1 MILVVVAPRRAV
13 AEFERV
19 AFAFAES
26 VAAWQHS
33 SRKKFAALPRQTS
46 SPAIAAAA
54 AAAVAAA
61 KAEAAAAPTL
71 ADAARGKAQRVPDSP
86 SSAKPAAVIQ
96 TVRGFADTVF
106 VPC

>member
-1 MILVVVAPRRAV
+1 MVVAPRRAV
-13 AEFERV
+13 AGFERV

-46 SPAIAAAA
+46 APAIAAA

-61 KAEAAAAPTL
+61 KAEAAEAATL
-71 ADAARGKAQRVPDSP
+71 ADTEPSKSQRVHDSQ
-86 SSAKPAAVIQ
+86 SSEKHATVIK

>member
-33 SRKKFAALPRQTS
+33 SRKKFSALPRQTS
-46 SPAIAAAA
+46 APAIAAA
-54 AAAVAAA
+54 
-61 KAEAAAAPTL
+61 AAAAPTL

>member
-1 MILVVVAPRRAV
+1 VVVAPRRAV
-13 AEFERV
+13 AGFERV

-46 SPAIAAAA
+46 APAIAA
-54 AAAVAAA
+54 
-61 KAEAAAAPTL
+61 AAAAPTL

>member
-46 SPAIAAAA
+46 APAIAA
-54 AAAVAAA
+54 
-61 KAEAAAAPTL
+61 AAAAPTL
-71 ADAARGKAQRVPDSP
+71 ADAARDKAQRVPDSP

>member
-33 SRKKFAALPRQTS
+33 SRKKFAALPRQIS
-46 SPAIAAAA
+46 APAIAA
-54 AAAVAAA
+54 
-61 KAEAAAAPTL
+61 AAAAPTL

>member
-1 MILVVVAPRRAV
+1 VILVVVAPRRAV

-46 SPAIAAAA
+46 APAIAA
-54 AAAVAAA
+54 
-61 KAEAAAAPTL
+61 AAAAPTL

>member
-33 SRKKFAALPRQTS
+33 SRKKFAELPRQTAA
-46 SPAIAAAA
+46 PAIAAAA
-54 AAAVAAA
+54 D
-61 KAEAAAAPTL
+61 APTL

>member
-46 SPAIAAAA
+46 APVIAA
-54 AAAVAAA
+54 
-61 KAEAAAAPTL
+61 AAAAPTL

-86 SSAKPAAVIQ
+86 SSARPAAVIQ

>member
-46 SPAIAAAA
+46 APAIAAAA
-54 AAAVAAA
+54 D
-61 KAEAAAAPTL
+61 AAPTL

>member
-26 VAAWQHS
+26 V
-33 SRKKFAALPRQTS
+33 
-46 SPAIAAAA
+46 
-54 AAAVAAA
+54 A

>member
-13 AEFERV
+13 AGFERV

-46 SPAIAAAA
+46 APAIAA
-54 AAAVAAA
+54 
-61 KAEAAAAPTL
+61 AAAAPTL

>member
-33 SRKKFAALPRQTS
+33 SRKKFAALPRQIS
-46 SPAIAAAA
+46 APAIAAA

-61 KAEAAAAPTL
+61 KAAAAAAPTL

>member
-46 SPAIAAAA
+46 APAIAA
-54 AAAVAAA
+54 
-61 KAEAAAAPTL
+61 AAAAPTL

>member
-46 SPAIAAAA
+46 APAIAA
-54 AAAVAAA
+54 
-61 KAEAAAAPTL
+61 AAAAPTL

-96 TVRGFADTVF
+96 TVRVFADTVF

>member
-1 MILVVVAPRRAV
+1 MILVVVAPRLAV

-46 SPAIAAAA
+46 APAIAA
-54 AAAVAAA
+54 
-61 KAEAAAAPTL
+61 AAAAPTL

>member
-33 SRKKFAALPRQTS
+33 SRKKFSALPRQTS
-46 SPAIAAAA
+46 APAI
-54 AAAVAAA
+54 
-61 KAEAAAAPTL
+61 AEAAAAPTL

>member
-33 SRKKFAALPRQTS
+33 SPKKFAALPRQTS
-46 SPAIAAAA
+46 APAI
-54 AAAVAAA
+54 
-61 KAEAAAAPTL
+61 AAAAPTL

>member
-33 SRKKFAALPRQTS
+33 SRKKFSALPRQTS
-46 SPAIAAAA
+46 APAIAA
-54 AAAVAAA
+54 
-61 KAEAAAAPTL
+61 AAAAPTL